1 MNQTLNTP
9 KPTLEQQIAFVHDA
23 RKLVE
28 QGCAVMHDESVTEML
43 RAIEENLCTVKLYE
57 AHA

>member
-1 MNQTLNTP
+1 MDQTLNTP
-9 KPTLEQQIAFVHDA
+9 KPTLEKQIAFVHDA

-28 QGCAVMHDESVTEML
+28 EGHTVQYDEKNIEMF